1 LPTRADKIL
10 KESFRPTCDSP
21 ATSMHAASTSTRRA
35 RAQHRQS
42 LHTLTYVTLDQANGG
57 IVRNLNH
64 EGIAIQAVGALR
76 LYQRVRVRFEL
87 RHPRVK
93 VDCQG
98 EVAWADRSG
107 QCGIRFLDLS
117 SETSRQINE
126 WILGDLLDSISSRSN
141 SIFGGALG
149 ADPQDDTHEDGLLLS
164 PSARRV
170 IELQSGR
177 PAGRPAASE
186 NIDEKVYEEIGEN
199 VDEETEA
206 AVSAPALPKLD
217 WLSRPISG
225 RRIAWTLN
233 SLIVFAA
240 LLLFSLVFLA
250 VTQDL
255 PRWPLDLEAGF
266 AVAVFVTA
274 LYWIFFRLLGGSSLG
289 HRLARLAESDDG
301 GDRGGRKSAR
311 FR

>member
-1 LPTRADKIL
+1 
-10 KESFRPTCDSP
+10 
-21 ATSMHAASTSTRRA
+21 MHAASTSTRRA

-42 LHTLTYVTLDQANGG
+42 LHTLTYVTLDEANGG

-76 LYQRVRVRFEL
+76 MYQHVRVRFEL

-98 EVAWADRSG
+98 EVAWADPSG
-107 QCGIRFLDLS
+107 QCGIRFLDLA

-126 WILGDLLDSISSRSN
+126 WILGDLLDSIPSRSN

-149 ADPQDDTHEDGLLLS
+149 ADTQDDTHEDGLLLS

-170 IELQSGR
+170 IELQSER
-177 PAGRPAASE
+177 SARWPAYSE
-186 NIDEKVYEEIGEN
+186 NIEEKIYEEMGES
-199 VDEETEA
+199 VDEETGA
-206 AVSAPALPKLD
+206 AVSARALLPLD

-225 RRIAWTLN
+225 RQIAWTLN

-250 VTQDL
+250 VTHDL

-266 AVAVFVTA
+266 VVAIFVTA

-289 HRLARLAESDDG
+289 ERLARLAESDDG
-301 GDRGGRKSAR
+301 GDTDGRESAR

>member
-1 LPTRADKIL
+1 
-10 KESFRPTCDSP
+10 
-21 ATSMHAASTSTRRA
+21 MHAASTSTRRA

-42 LHTLTYVTLDQANGG
+42 LHTLTYVTLDEANGG

-76 LYQRVRVRFEL
+76 MYQHVRVRFEL

-93 VDCQG
+93 VDCRG
-98 EVAWADRSG
+98 EVAWAEPSG

-126 WILGDLLDSISSRSN
+126 WILEDLLDSIPSRSN

-149 ADPQDDTHEDGLLLS
+149 AETQDDTHEDGLLLS

-170 IELQSGR
+170 IELQSER
-177 PAGRPAASE
+177 PAGWPASSE
-186 NIDEKVYEEIGEN
+186 NIEEKIYEEIGES

-206 AVSAPALPKLD
+206 AVSARALLPLD

-225 RRIAWTLN
+225 RQIAWTLN

-250 VTQDL
+250 VTHDL

-266 AVAVFVTA
+266 VVAIFVTA

-289 HRLARLAESDDG
+289 ERLARLAESDDG
-301 GDRGGRKSAR
+301 GDRDGRESAR